1 MPEPTSNP
9 LSEFPVIVTLPLQW
23 GDQDAFGHVNNT
35 VPIRWFESARV
46 AYLEQSV
53 MSQMMQAGGLGPIL
67 ASVTCNYRRQ
77 LHYPDRVSIGARIA
91 KIGRSS
97 MIMEHVVYSEKLD
110 TVAADGTSTVVV
122 FDYESNR
129 PTRIPDEIR
138 NAFELL
144 EGKKFGDVPA

>member
-1 MPEPTSNP
+1 MTESTTNP
-9 LSEFPVIVTLPLQW
+9 LSEYPVVITLPLQW

-77 LHYPDRVSIGARIA
+77 LHYPDRVSIGARIS

-97 MIMEHVVYSEKLD
+97 LIMEHAVYSEKLNAIA
-110 TVAADGTSTVVV
+110 VDGTSTVVV
-122 FDYESNR
+122 FDYQANR
-129 PTRIPDEIR
+129 PTRVPDEIR
-138 NAFELL
+138 KAFELL
-144 EGKKFGDVPA
+144 EGKPLGELPG

>member
-1 MPEPTSNP
+1 MTDPTSHP
-9 LSEFPVIVTLPLQW
+9 LSDFPVVVTLPLQW

-53 MSQMMQAGGLGPIL
+53 MSPMMQAGGLGPIL

-77 LHYPDRVSIGARIA
+77 LHYPDRVSIGARIS

-97 MIMEHVVYSEKLD
+97 LVMEHVVYSEKLD
-110 TVAADGTSTVVV
+110 AIAADGTSTVVV
-122 FDYESNR
+122 FDYEANR
-129 PTRIPDEIR
+129 PTRVPDEIR
-138 NAFELL
+138 KAFELL
-144 EGKKFGDVPA
+144 EGRTIGDVAG

>member
-1 MPEPTSNP
+1 MNINSDNHLMTEPTSNP
-9 LSEFPVIVTLPLQW
+9 LTDYPVVITLPLQW

-53 MSQMMQAGGLGPIL
+53 MSQLMKTGGLGPIL

-77 LHYPDRVSIGARIA
+77 LHYPDRVSIGARIS

-97 MIMEHVVYSEKLD
+97 LIMEHVVYSDKLAA
-110 TVAADGTSTVVV
+110 VAADGTSTVVI
-122 FDYESNR
+122 FDYEANR
-129 PTRIPDEIR
+129 PTRIPDDLR
-138 NAFELL
+138 QAFESLH
-144 EGKKFGDVPA
+144 